1 MSKTYKLYYTADV
14 LMSVEIDADSKKEA
28 ISMWEQGEHHD
39 QGAEEV
45 QEQRENVKFDI
56 IEEVK

>member
-1 MSKTYKLYYTADV
+1 
-14 LMSVEIDADSKKEA
+14 MSVEIDADSKKEA

-45 QEQRENVKFDI
+45 QEQMENVKFDI